1 MLGGRV
7 VGGIC
12 LVRFAV
18 HRQKISVQHVW
29 VGGFGHLFDDFVNEP
44 HTQLDSPKEGIQVE
58 IGFQPRNEEEG
69 AAENRDRE
77 EQFRDR
83 RGGLHFPEDG
93 RRDQQLDDRLGR
105 HCEGQR
111 QRDDQHAFALLP
123 GEGHHEAGVAPEAV
137 VGFIFGFHQE
147 SPRALSWPPVPD
159 AARGGKPG
167 EKTRHMSPFRFPGEG
182 VLPCFYD
189 STKKRPCVKSGTKR
203 AYFVTNCKSSTIF
216 TLLAAVFG
224 PPAA

>member
-7 VGGIC
+7 VGGIG

-18 HRQKISVQHVW
+18 HRQKISVQHVG

-83 RGGLHFPEDG
+83 RGGLDFPEDG

-111 QRDDQHAFALLP
+111 QRDGQHAFALLP
-123 GEGHHEAGVAPEAV
+123 GESHHEAGVAPEAV

-159 AARGGKPG
+159 AARAENLERKPG
-167 EKTRHMSPFRFPGEG
+167 RCPPSVFPGKEF
-182 VLPCFYD
+182 C
-189 STKKRPCVKSGTKR
+189 
-203 AYFVTNCKSSTIF
+203 
-216 TLLAAVFG
+216 LAFMIAQKNV
-224 PPAA
+224 PV